1 MLQRTPQTDR
11 RPRAAHIWTK
21 DRLGFYIEPAWVP
34 ERLFAVEIFE
44 GVVWDPAAGIGRIP
58 DAAQRAG
65 YRTIATDIVD
75 RGCPNFYGLVDFL
88 QSDCRVDNIVCNPPY
103 QDCRAFARQAL
114 KLATKKIAMIL
125 LGRRLNAA
133 RWLRETP
140 LARVYL
146 LTPRPSMPPGHVIL
160 AGKKPGGGTQDFVW
174 LIFEHG
180 HAGPPEL
187 RWLHRDGGP
196 ASHYIPVANE
206 GDKSPQ
212 FASTTRRLSTPPQQG
227 RQIRAADRVLM
238 HMAAGATLQL
248 MHSPT
253 GPCWTL
259 SDGRHVPT
267 GVAELVVRSAS
278 VTAMKDGL
286 FKDASQTW
294 RWWKE

>member
-1 MLQRTPQTDR
+1 MRHAAAYTTNR
-11 RPRAAHIWTK
+11 CRPRAAHIWTK
-21 DRLGFYIEPAWVP
+21 DRLGSYIEPAWVP

-65 YRTIATDIVD
+65 YETIATDIVD

-88 QSDCRVDNIVCNPPY
+88 QSDCRIDNIVCNPPY

-206 GDKSPQ
+206 RNNHLSLRPRHAV
-212 FASTTRRLSTPPQQG
+212 FRRH
-227 RQIRAADRVLM
+227 RNRADRYVL
-238 HMAAGATLQL
+238 LIVF
-248 MHSPT
+248 S
-253 GPCWTL
+253 C
-259 SDGRHVPT
+259 
-267 GVAELVVRSAS
+267 
-278 VTAMKDGL
+278 
-286 FKDASQTW
+286 TW
-294 RWWKE
+294 RPAPPCS